1 MGIFDRLSTYRK
13 DADKPAVARR
23 ATGNE
28 HVATAS
34 YNNSEPQGASM
45 LEKVTDVAVNAAA
58 ADSSAKIHGDGSPVP
73 EIASSLME
81 NATSGLLTPTGVPL
95 EVINQVAGIPDGLVV
110 SASGG
115 AIELPEERRL
125 DFVLIHAANN
135 FVNILVS
142 PESHGK
148 AMMFDVRQRVHKAGY
163 QSVLLCASRDIIKI
177 AYERL
182 KPSVLTVEAGST
194 DIERLISRIVE
205 DAYRNKT
212 SDIHIETRGEQAD
225 ILFRVNGIRT
235 FHANITRETAQ
246 AIGSVLYSVYADS
259 GSKDVTWNSQDVA
272 DGAIEWTLQS
282 GKHLQLRFS
291 SAPIYPSG
299 NFHIVIRVLSMES
312 TIMKM
317 ADLGY
322 NSTQLDMLDLMST
335 GSQGI
340 VLICG
345 PTNSGKST
353 TLQSVIGRVF
363 EKRGK
368 EIKIITVED
377 PVEYVIPGACQIP
390 VARRRNSAGVATT
403 DFNKYLRGA
412 LRQDP
417 DVVLVGEIRDED
429 SVMVTRDL
437 ILAGRKVFATIH
449 TNSALWAFM
458 RLREIGLPWE
468 ILTMPGFIAGIVYQ
482 RLLPQLCEH
491 CAVSADEAPGGVP
504 DDLMH
509 RLQYVVDFSV
519 DKIRFRGRGC
529 KHCNNTGVSGRTS
542 VAEMVL
548 PDRTLLRLLSAERFL
563 DAEAYWRNGSG
574 VQIRS
579 GTKKPITVIENA
591 IEKMKMGLI
600 SPVDI
605 ENQIGVITS
614 DFNQDDVL
622 VADVEPKATA
632 RSGLL

>member
-13 DADKPAVARR
+13 DMGSPAAPGADDLGLDARPSETHLPMAPPAEAVPAIR
-23 ATGNE
+23 
-28 HVATAS
+28 
-34 YNNSEPQGASM
+34 SEVPEIQDPPI
-45 LEKVTDVAVNAAA
+45 EEAAA
-58 ADSSAKIHGDGSPVP
+58 AISTLFGASVDVLHH
-73 EIASSLME
+73 ASS
-81 NATSGLLTPTGVPL
+81 
-95 EVINQVAGIPDGLVV
+95 IPDGVVV
-110 SASGG
+110 SAAGG
-115 AIELPEERRL
+115 AIELSEDRRF
-125 DFVLIHAANN
+125 DFALIHATNN
-135 FVNILVS
+135 FVNVLVS
-142 PESHGK
+142 PEAYGK
-148 AMMFDVRQRVHKAGY
+148 ASMFDVRQRVHKAGY
-163 QSVLLCASRDIIKI
+163 QSVVLCASRDIIKI

-182 KPSVLTVEAGST
+182 KPSIIEIESST

-205 DAYRNKT
+205 EAYRRRT
-212 SDIHIETRGEQAD
+212 SDIHIETRGEHAD
-225 ILFRVNGIRT
+225 ILFRVNGIRV
-235 FHANITRETAQ
+235 FHANLSRETAQ
-246 AIGSVLYSVYADS
+246 AIGSVLYSVYADA
-259 GSKDVTWNSQDVA
+259 GSKEVTWNSQDVA
-272 DGAIEWTLQS
+272 DGAIEWTLQN

-291 SAPIYPSG
+291 SSPIYPAG

-312 TIMKM
+312 TILQMGQ
-317 ADLGY
+317 LGY
-322 NSTQLDMLDLMST
+322 STTQLDMLDLMSS

-363 EKRGK
+363 ERRGK
-368 EIKIITVED
+368 EIKILTVED
-377 PVEYVIPGACQIP
+377 PVEYVIPGACQIQ
-390 VARRRNSAGVATT
+390 VARRRNAAGVATT

-417 DVVLVGEIRDED
+417 DVVLVGEIRDVD

-491 CAVSADEAPGGVP
+491 CAVPADEALGGVP

-519 DKIRFRGRGC
+519 DKIRFRGKGC
-529 KHCNNTGVSGRTS
+529 EHCGGTGVSGRTS

-548 PDRTLLRLLSAERFL
+548 PDRTLLRLLAAEQFL
-563 DAEAYWRNGSG
+563 DAEHYWKNGSSSARG
-574 VQIRS
+574 AKRAPV
-579 GTKKPITVIENA
+579 TVIENA
-591 IEKMKMGLI
+591 IEKMKLGLV
-600 SPVDI
+600 SPADI
-605 ENQIGVITS
+605 ENQIGVLTT
-614 DFNQDDVL
+614 DFNQDDIL
-622 VADVEPKATA
+622 GGGPDAAMSIHGS
-632 RSGLL
+632 RL